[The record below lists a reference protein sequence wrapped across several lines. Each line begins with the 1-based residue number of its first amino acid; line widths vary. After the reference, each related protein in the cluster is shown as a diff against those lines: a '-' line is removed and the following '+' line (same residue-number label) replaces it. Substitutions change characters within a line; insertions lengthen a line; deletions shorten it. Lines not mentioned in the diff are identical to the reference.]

1 MNHPSRLRLEE
12 SDGSARIIFAVLPKW
27 AYLLPIVFD
36 FVIGLVH
43 LAVDVAFAEL
53 VWSLTKVGPAPPPD
67 LTAQVRRIYIYIFL
81 VFGVNALGWCA
92 AGVYHWWVYHRW
104 GRVPRTL
111 TANNQGL
118 AVSRLT
124 EWRMRERWWPVSEIA
139 AIELRPVKGNLN
151 WTRTVADLY
160 IRRQNGRRLRFRL
173 SSPNAQLPG
182 QIATGLAAALQRPL
196 V

>member
-1 MNHPSRLRLEE
+1 
-12 SDGSARIIFAVLPKW
+12 
-27 AYLLPIVFD
+27 
-36 FVIGLVH
+36 
-43 LAVDVAFAEL
+43 
-53 VWSLTKVGPAPPPD
+53 
-67 LTAQVRRIYIYIFL
+67 
-81 VFGVNALGWCA
+81 
-92 AGVYHWWVYHRW
+92 
-104 GRVPRTL
+104 
-111 TANNQGL
+111 
-118 AVSRLT
+118 
-124 EWRMRERWWPVSEIA
+124 MRERWWPVSEIA